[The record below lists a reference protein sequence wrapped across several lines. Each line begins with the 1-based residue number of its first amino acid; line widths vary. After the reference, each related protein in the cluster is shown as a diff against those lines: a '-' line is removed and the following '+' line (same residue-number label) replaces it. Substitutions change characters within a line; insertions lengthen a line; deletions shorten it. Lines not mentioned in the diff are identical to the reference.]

1 MERKL
6 GTETLD
12 KAEDWF
18 SNTWY
23 GEKFLESQ
31 EREKELEQQLIDRGG
46 LGGWIT
52 EQRNTP
58 NQTEQNILKGISDFT
73 KVDER
78 ITTPATYL
86 TIGALGGKLS
96 KVQGSKSASFKKGH
110 NLKKQLEK
118 SKTKRTNVGQPAR
131 LQTIDINSRAVDSVF
146 NMPPAEFQKIVRL
159 ARQEGINSLTLANP
173 SDFVA
178 CSSVLVIVLN

>member
-12 KAEDWF
+12 KVEDWF

-52 EQRNTP
+52 EQRNIP

-86 TIGALGGKLS
+86 TVGALGGKLS
-96 KVQGSKSASFKKGH
+96 KVQGSKAASFKRGH
-110 NLKKQLEK
+110 NLKKRLEK

-131 LQTIDINSRAVDSVF
+131 LQTIDIQTQEILNMHPTVYRRAIAYHRNNPDAGWGAAIRAAKLPVSYTHLRANETDS
-146 NMPPAEFQKIVRL
+146 
-159 ARQEGINSLTLANP
+159 
-173 SDFVA
+173 
-178 CSSVLVIVLN
+178 

>member
-12 KAEDWF
+12 KVEDWF

-96 KVQGSKSASFKKGH
+96 KVQGSKAASFKRGH

-159 ARQEGINSLTLANP
+159 ARQ
-173 SDFVA
+173 
-178 CSSVLVIVLN
+178 